1 MVRYGQIVKARIS
14 DKNERHFFAQYEGE
28 TFTVLPGQIDIEKYQ
43 VGDQIEGLIYET
55 KARKKVIQIDL
66 PTIRPEVYGWGSV
79 VSTRK
84 DLGVFVDIGLQ
95 DKEVVVSVDDLPLN
109 TALWPKKGDRL
120 FLTYQLDAKNRF
132 WGKLIEPEAM
142 QAYFKRAA
150 RAMKNLNVTATV
162 YKVKLAGS
170 LCITDGGH
178 SAFLH
183 ESETLDTPRLGQ
195 VLQARI
201 IGVREDG
208 GLNLSVKPRAYE
220 ALDDDAG
227 MIQAILRKVPG
238 HYLPLHDKSDP
249 ASIQAQ
255 LGISKAQFK
264 RAVGTLMKQGIIRQ
278 VKGDGLYLT
287 QVQDSS
293 AEIDPLGNNYEV

>member
-1 MVRYGQIVKARIS
+1 
-14 DKNERHFFAQYEGE
+14 
-28 TFTVLPGQIDIEKYQ
+28 
-43 VGDQIEGLIYET
+43 
-55 KARKKVIQIDL
+55 
-66 PTIRPEVYGWGSV
+66 V
-79 VSTRK
+79 VSSRK

-95 DKEVVVSVDDLPLN
+95 DKEVVVSLDDLPLN

-120 FLTYQLDAKNRF
+120 FLTYQVDAKNRF

-227 MIQAILRKVPG
+227 MIQAILRKAPG

-249 ASIQAQ
+249 ASIQTQ

-264 RAVGTLMKQGIIRQ
+264 RAVGNLMKQGLIRQ

>member
-1 MVRYGQIVKARIS
+1 M
-14 DKNERHFFAQYEGE
+14 
-28 TFTVLPGQIDIEKYQ
+28 
-43 VGDQIEGLIYET
+43 
-55 KARKKVIQIDL
+55 
-66 PTIRPEVYGWGSV
+66 PTIRPEIYGWGSV
-79 VSTRK
+79 VSSRK

-95 DKEVVVSVDDLPLN
+95 DKEVVVSLDDLPLN

-120 FLTYQLDAKNRF
+120 FLTYQVDAKNRF

-227 MIQAILRKVPG
+227 MIQAILRKAPG

-249 ASIQAQ
+249 ASIQTQ

-264 RAVGTLMKQGIIRQ
+264 RAAGNLMKQGLIRQ

>member
-1 MVRYGQIVKARIS
+1 M
-14 DKNERHFFAQYEGE
+14 
-28 TFTVLPGQIDIEKYQ
+28 
-43 VGDQIEGLIYET
+43 
-55 KARKKVIQIDL
+55 
-66 PTIRPEVYGWGSV
+66 
-79 VSTRK
+79 
-84 DLGVFVDIGLQ
+84 
-95 DKEVVVSVDDLPLN
+95 
-109 TALWPKKGDRL
+109 
-120 FLTYQLDAKNRF
+120 DAKNRF

-227 MIQAILRKVPG
+227 MIQAILRKAPG

-249 ASIQAQ
+249 ASIQTQ

-264 RAVGTLMKQGIIRQ
+264 RAAGNLMKQGLIRQ